1 MISNTTVLPI
11 AEPSVSAAQANQNAS
26 ASSPAAVPDSL
37 PADIIKEA
45 ELIFSRFRLEGAS
58 RLAQVASAED
68 AADAALHRFGSSVRG
83 FLRDAVSVVAPPSA
97 GEGGAGAGEVLFESK
112 DAEGRR
118 VVHATRFEA
127 QLHVIHMTSASF
139 TADPVSDEYA
149 GWKAGID
156 VDKKTEAIARDLR
169 EHEELRRAMER
180 LVPEQVEYG
189 VFWTRYYFLRHVVE
203 MQEQMRRELL
213 KRTTLEEE
221 EEVGWG
227 DEEEEGEEKDNTP
240 NATGHTEGVT
250 ETPATQQALE
260 TSEELKDTPADAIEL
275 GTHEAT
281 PVAGTTEVK
290 EAATPKLNEPRR
302 SNEHSIADS
311 DASYDVVSGAASR
324 TPNSPTHEKD
334 AAAAAHRKAGT
345 VKEESDEED
354 WE

>member
-1 MISNTTVLPI
+1 M
-11 AEPSVSAAQANQNAS
+11 
-26 ASSPAAVPDSL
+26 PDSL

-45 ELIFSRFRLEGAS
+45 ELILSRFRLEGAS
-58 RLAQVASAED
+58 RLAQVASAEE

-83 FLRDAVSVVAPPSA
+83 FLRDAVSVVAPSGA
-97 GEGGAGAGEVLFESK
+97 GAIGSGAGAGDVLFESK

-127 QLHVIHMTSASF
+127 QLHAIHTTAASF
-139 TADPVSDEYA
+139 TADPASDEYA
-149 GWKAGID
+149 GWKASFDADG
-156 VDKKTEAIARDLR
+156 KTEVIARDLR

-189 VFWTRYYFLRHVVE
+189 TFWTRYYFLRHVVE

-213 KRTTLEEE
+213 KRTALEEE

-227 DEEEEGEEKDNTP
+227 DEEEEMEGQQQRGDTP
-240 NATGHTEGVT
+240 TSMRHTEGAT
-250 ETPATQQALE
+250 ETPATQQRSD
-260 TSEELKDTPADAIEL
+260 TSEKSTTTAHDMTEP
-275 GTHEAT
+275 GTDEASI
-281 PVAGTTEVK
+281 VAHASEIK
-290 EAATPKLNEPRR
+290 EAATPKLTEPRR
-302 SNEHSIADS
+302 SNEHSVADS

-334 AAAAAHRKAGT
+334 AAAAHTKTGT